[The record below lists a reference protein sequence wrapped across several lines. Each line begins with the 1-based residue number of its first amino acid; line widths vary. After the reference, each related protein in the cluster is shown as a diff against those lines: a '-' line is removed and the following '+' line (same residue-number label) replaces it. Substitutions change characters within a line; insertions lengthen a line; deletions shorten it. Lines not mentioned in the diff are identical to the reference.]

1 MSGAILLGV
10 LLLLLLGALLAL
22 FWMEDEEEWEAEDP
36 ERPSERERLARWLS
50 ERWARAKEWHRRG
63 ERALRRRL
71 AEADLPWRPVEFI
84 GLVLGATA
92 LGTWIGLAVYRLPG
106 LVLLGAAAGAAL
118 PFLFLRHRR
127 EARRRRLE
135 GQLADALFLIA
146 GVLRTGG
153 SLYRALEEAAGRLP
167 PPLADE
173 FRRVLIEVQLGFSLA
188 EALEHMRARVPS
200 EELALALTA
209 IQINQQVGGNLAEF
223 LERVAMRI
231 HERVYLQNEIR
242 TLTAAYRLSAQIL
255 AALPLALWLILF
267 PLNRRYMMRFF
278 TSGVAGYALLGLM
291 LMLVL
296 LGFLVIRRMTRLSV

>member
-1 MSGAILLGV
+1 
-10 LLLLLLGALLAL
+10 
-22 FWMEDEEEWEAEDP
+22 
-36 ERPSERERLARWLS
+36 
-50 ERWARAKEWHRRG
+50 
-63 ERALRRRL
+63 
-71 AEADLPWRPVEFI
+71 
-84 GLVLGATA
+84 
-92 LGTWIGLAVYRLPG
+92 
-106 LVLLGAAAGAAL
+106 
-118 PFLFLRHRR
+118 
-127 EARRRRLE
+127 
-135 GQLADALFLIA
+135 
-146 GVLRTGG
+146 
-153 SLYRALEEAAGRLP
+153 
-167 PPLADE
+167 
-173 FRRVLIEVQLGFSLA
+173 
-188 EALEHMRARVPS
+188 MRARVPS

-296 LGFLVIRRMTRLSV
+296 LSFLVIRRMTRLSV

>member
-1 MSGAILLGV
+1 MSGVILLGG
-10 LLLLLLGALLAL
+10 LLLLLLGALLYL
-22 FWMEDEEEWEAEDP
+22 WMGDEEEEEAEDP
-36 ERPSERERLARWLS
+36 ERLSARERLARWLS
-50 ERWARAKEWHRRG
+50 EWWARAREWHHRG

-71 AEADLPWRPVEFI
+71 AEADLPWRPVEFL
-84 GLVLGATA
+84 GLILGTTA
-92 LGTWIGLAVYRLPG
+92 LGAWIGLAIYRLPG
-106 LVLLGAAAGAAL
+106 LVLLSAAAGAAL
-118 PFLFLRHRR
+118 PLLFLRHRR
-127 EARRRRLE
+127 EARRHRLE

-146 GVLRTGG
+146 GILRTGG
-153 SLYRALEEAAGRLP
+153 SLYRALEEAAGKLP

-173 FRRVLIEVQLGFSLA
+173 FRRVLIEVRLGFSLS
-188 EALEHMRARVPS
+188 EALEHMRTRVPS

-231 HERVYLQNEIR
+231 QERVYLQNEIR

-255 AALPLALWLILF
+255 AALPLVLWLILF

-291 LMLVL
+291 LLLVL